1 VLTNDLI
8 AYEDLRIRN
17 MVKCHNR
24 AKSISDA
31 SWYQFRL
38 WLEHFAK
45 KFGKVAVAVPP
56 HNTSQECCLCNKKVP
71 KELEERVHRCS
82 CGLSI
87 HRDIN
92 AAINILLRAKSRE
105 GHSRSNALG
114 VEASTLVE
122 AILLGQASTLIKESP
137 LL

>member
-1 VLTNDLI
+1 
-8 AYEDLRIRN
+8 
-17 MVKCHNR
+17 MVKCHNL

-45 KFGKVAVAVPP
+45 KFGKIAIAVPP
-56 HNTSQECCLCNKKVP
+56 HNTSQECGICGKKVH
-71 KELEERVHRCS
+71 KELKERIHSCT
-82 CGLSI
+82 CGLVI

-92 AAINILLRAKSRE
+92 AAINILLKAKSTV
-105 GHSRSNALG
+105 GQTGSNALG
-114 VEASTLVE
+114 VDASTLVG

-137 LL
+137 RL